1 MTFQNTGE
9 DADEAD
15 GISLTEQRTF
25 EVIVP
30 IGGIELGDLAKDVEA
45 GKVEWTLSRDHGI
58 RDDKDFPCNQNLG
71 GRLVDFNTV
80 ATKDQPA
87 IDFFTDIKTSAVEVN
102 GKPALKLSFSNNTM
116 YGYDG
121 IDGRSRAIV
130 RNSILDDT
138 GTFTLAC
145 SVNGKQAGKLP
156 VEVRPYDSYCTQ
168 EEVDAEPPS
177 LPRRPRRT
185 ACTPRWSRS
194 APPPRAVPSTP
205 SS

>member
-1 MTFQNTGE
+1 M
-9 DADEAD
+9 D
-15 GISLTEQRTF
+15 
-25 EVIVP
+25 
-30 IGGIELGDLAKDVEA
+30 
-45 GKVEWTLSRDHGI
+45 LSRDHGI
-58 RDDKDFPCNQNLG
+58 RDDKDFPNQNLG
-71 GRLVDFNTV
+71 GKLVDWKTV

-130 RNSILDDT
+130 RNSILDHT

-168 EEVDAEPPS
+168 EEVDAE
-177 LPRRPRRT
+177 LPKL
-185 ACTPRWSRS
+185 AEEAKKNGMYARWSRS

-205 SS
+205 SSYPSPPETWMAISSSRSRWRATPPPLRSRLRAVP